1 MGGRS
6 ISHGLKPHSPAELEW
21 TMNRFTFGGQ
31 RSRED
36 HWEQR
41 ISRLDYALQP
51 IVNIHT
57 GLSYGVEALLRN
69 VADGGFETIN
79 EVFETAHGDGML
91 HFVDLKL
98 REKAV
103 EKFAGLGWS
112 HQAKLFFNLDN
123 RVLDSRQY
131 RPGATLDILARFD
144 LPQESL
150 CFEISE
156 KHELHDA
163 NEAVLALDAYRVQG
177 FKIAVDDC
185 GTGFSGLKL
194 LYYTKPDFIKID
206 RFFIQD
212 IARDPNKRVF
222 VHSIVNIAH
231 LMGSVVI
238 AEGVETEQEY
248 YSCRDIGCDLIQGYF
263 VCPPQLEIDEL
274 HSRYDAIETLSVQDR
289 RHHSSEDRRLI
300 DMEIEYLD
308 PVGSDCE
315 VFEIFKRF
323 SRKDDGIGFFP
334 VINSNGEPLGVIS
347 EKSFKEYAYNPFGTD
362 LLQNPAFGKQ
372 VNKFITRFPIADIH
386 TPAEKILEI
395 YSQNETI
402 EGIIIVEHMRYKGF
416 LSARALLKVLN
427 EKNIA
432 LARDQNPLTRLP
444 GNTLIHEYVSRALS
458 SRDRRYCLIY
468 FDFDNFK
475 PYNDRYG
482 FRSGDRVIL
491 RFAEML
497 KAWSEYHHR
506 FAGHI
511 GGDDF
516 FMGAEGVAL
525 DRIRTEVRGLADQFR
540 TDVESFYDP
549 ETIERGYIRG
559 KSRSGEIRKFPL
571 LTVSSVILELPPN
584 RARIYSTEEISTLM
598 ARLKKQAK
606 ASPEK
611 LRTACVCAIDQGAVR
626 LYKYADSPK
635 DVSAGRD
642 EPGLAE

>member
-1 MGGRS
+1 MDGDS
-6 ISHGLKPHSPAELEW
+6 IGHGPEPHSPAGLGA

-31 RSRED
+31 RNIKD
-36 HWEQR
+36 DWESR

-57 GLSYGVEALLRN
+57 GLCYGVEALLRN
-69 VADGGFETIN
+69 IADGGFDTIS
-79 EVFETAHGDGML
+79 EVFEAAHGDGML
-91 HFVDLKL
+91 HFVDLLL
-98 REKAV
+98 RKKAI
-103 EKFAGLGWS
+103 EKFSRLGWT

-123 RVLDSRQY
+123 RVLDSRHY

-156 KHELHDA
+156 KHELPDA
-163 NEAVLALDAYRVQG
+163 NEAVLALDAYRAQG

-206 RFFIQD
+206 RFFIRD

-238 AEGVETEQEY
+238 AEGVETRQEY

-263 VCPPQLEIDEL
+263 VCAPQLSIDAL
-274 HSRYDAIETLSVQDR
+274 HGRYDTIETLSVQDR
-289 RHHSSEDRRLI
+289 RNHSNEDRRLI
-300 DMEIEYLD
+300 DMEIEYLE
-308 PVGSDCE
+308 PVGSDCD
-315 VFEIFKRF
+315 VFEVFKRF
-323 SRKDDGIGFFP
+323 SRKDGIGFFP
-334 VINSNGEPLGVIS
+334 VINANGEPLGVIS

-362 LLQNPAFGKQ
+362 LLQNPAFGKR
-372 VNKFITRFPIADIH
+372 VDKFITRFPIADIH

-458 SRDRRYCLIY
+458 NRDRCFSLVY

-497 KAWSEYHHR
+497 KAWSEYNNR

-516 FMGAEGVAL
+516 FMGAE
-525 DRIRTEVRGLADQFR
+525 DITSEQIQKEVCGLSDQFR
-540 TDVESFYDP
+540 TDVESFYDS

-559 KSRSGEIRKFPL
+559 KSRSGEMWKFPL
-571 LTVSSVILELPPN
+571 MTVSAVILELPPD
-584 RARIYSTEEISTLM
+584 RTRIYSTEEISTLM
-598 ARLKKQAK
+598 ARLKKKAK

-611 LRTACVCAIDQGAVR
+611 CCTACVRAIDQGAVR
-626 LYKYADSPK
+626 LYKYDRTAANGSP
-635 DVSAGRD
+635 VI
-642 EPGLAE
+642 